1 MTVTALVS
9 GGKDSVY
16 AAYLADT
23 QGRTVDEF
31 VTLRPPDPESMMFHT
46 PNLALVELQARACGR
61 RYRAVPVEGAGEPA
75 ELAALERALG
85 GERGWVVAG
94 AIESSYQ
101 WSRLLEVGARVGRP
115 IYTPLWRKDPHRVV
129 AAEIDAGLD
138 IRIAHVAAETL
149 GADLLGRRLDHALL
163 TEIGRRSAGVRRTHV
178 AGEGGEYETLVLDA
192 PFFASRIEIDRA
204 ARREEPSRATWA
216 VDAAHLVPKPAGAPV
231 PEGS

>member
-9 GGKDSVY
+9 GGKDSIY

-31 VTLRPPDPESMMFHT
+31 LTLRPPDADSMMFHT
-46 PNLALVELQARACGR
+46 PNLTLVELQARAAGR
-61 RYRAVPVEGAGEPA
+61 RYRSAPVDGEGETA

-85 GERGWVVAG
+85 EDRGWVVAG

-101 WSRLLEVGARVGRP
+101 WSRLLEVVARVGRP
-115 IYTPLWRKDPHRVV
+115 IYTPLWRKDAHRVV

-138 IRIAHVAAETL
+138 IRIAHVAAEPL
-149 GADLLGRRLDHALL
+149 DADLLGRKLDHALL
-163 TEIGRRSAGVRRTHV
+163 AEIERRSARVRRTHV

-192 PFFASRIEIDRA
+192 PFFASRIEVERA
-204 ARREEPSRATWA
+204 ERREEPSRGTWE
-216 VDAAHLVPKPAGAPV
+216 VRAAHLVPKPSGPGAGGGA
-231 PEGS
+231 